1 MPLGLGLI
9 GCGAIGTVL
18 AKAID
23 KGEAGDTCLLIV
35 FDRNIERAKNLVQG
49 LISKPKVAKSVKEL
63 VECDNV
69 ELVIEA
75 ASQEAV
81 KAYAVDFLKAEKDL
95 MIMSVGA
102 LVDSEL
108 LGAIIRTAKE
118 RERKV
123 YIPSGAIAGLD
134 GLKASAIG
142 KIEGVTLTTRKPMES
157 LIDNPYFRGR
167 TSGKVEK
174 PTLIYEGSAVD
185 ACKLFPANVNVAATL
200 SLAGIGAEK
209 TVVRIMA
216 DPTISRNIHE
226 IEIWGDFGELRVYV
240 ENVPSAENPKTS
252 FLAAL
257 SAIATLKRLT
267 EPLVVGT

>member
-1 MPLGLGLI
+1 MPLGVGLI

-18 AKAID
+18 AQAID
-23 KGEAGDTCLLIV
+23 RGQAGDACLLVV
-35 FDRNIERAKNLVQG
+35 FDRNLERAKNLTQK
-49 LISKPKVAKSVKEL
+49 LKSKPKVAKSFKEL
-63 VECDNV
+63 LECDSV
-69 ELVIEA
+69 KLVIEA
-75 ASQEAV
+75 ASQGAV
-81 KAYAVDFLKAEKDL
+81 EAYAVDVLRAGKDL

-102 LVDSEL
+102 LVDYRLLSE
-108 LGAIIRTAKE
+108 ISRTAKE
-118 RERKV
+118 CGRKV

-134 GLKASAIG
+134 GVKASSIG
-142 KIEGVTLTTRKPMES
+142 KIESVTLITRKPVES
-157 LIDNPYFRGR
+157 LMDNPYFREKTG
-167 TSGKVEK
+167 GKVER
-174 PTLIYEGSAVD
+174 PTLIYEGSAVE
-185 ACKLFPANVNVAATL
+185 ACRLFPANVNVAATL

-209 TVVRIMA
+209 TVVRVVA

-226 IEIWGDFGELRVYV
+226 IEVRGEFGELRVHV